1 MVNKRKNKKKKFS
14 LKKFIFFLIYQ
25 VIFISVTGVLLV
37 FHGPFENVKN
47 ILVGT
52 AMFTYKHQY
61 IATMFLSKDEI
72 SKIVSKPKM
81 NDKQSVGAINID
93 GIDDKSITRYNV
105 HQNRFDG
112 YILEIRDPK
121 RVKVACTGKRG
132 VQGQR
137 VSEMA
142 EEKGT
147 IAAINGGGFFDKNNT
162 GKEWVGTGA
171 YPEGIVISD
180 GKTISK
186 NVKDNEE
193 VDVMAFNGEGELIVG
208 KRSYNELKQMN
219 IKEALTF
226 NRTLIVDGKPQVED
240 DGEQG
245 LQPRTAIGQKKDG
258 TVVFIA
264 IDGRKV
270 FKEGASLKDVQ
281 DILLDRGVCNAGNL
295 DGGASTTMYYKGEI
309 INNPCN
315 STGERTVA
323 TCFYVEP

>member
-1 MVNKRKNKKKKFS
+1 MVNKKRKKKKKLS
-14 LKKFIFFLIYQ
+14 IKKFAFFIVYQ
-25 VIFISVTGVLLV
+25 VLFISITGMLLV
-37 FHGPFENVKN
+37 FHGPFQNVKK

-52 AMFTYKHQY
+52 AMSTFKHQY

-72 SKIVSKPKM
+72 SKIVSNPKVY
-81 NDKQSVGAINID
+81 DKQKVGAIDIK

-105 HQNRFDG
+105 HQKRFDG
-112 YILEIRDPK
+112 YILEIKDPK
-121 RVKVACTGKRG
+121 RIKVACTSKLG

-147 IAAINGGGFFDKNNT
+147 VAAINGGGFFDKNDS

-180 GKTISK
+180 GKPVSK
-186 NVKDNEE
+186 NVKGDEK
-193 VDVMAFNGEGELIVG
+193 VDVMAFNNEGELIVG
-208 KRSYNELKQMN
+208 KRSYNELKEMN
-219 IKEALTF
+219 IKEALSF
-226 NRTLIVDGKPQVED
+226 NRTLIVNGNPQVED
-240 DGEQG
+240 EGEQG
-245 LQPRTAIGQKKDG
+245 LQPRTAIGQKEDG
-258 TVVFIA
+258 TVVFLV
-264 IDGRKV
+264 IDGRKL

-281 DILLDRGVCNAGNL
+281 DILLDRGVWNAGNL
-295 DGGASTTMYYKGEI
+295 DGGASATMYYKGEV
-309 INNPCN
+309 INNPYN

>member
-1 MVNKRKNKKKKFS
+1 LANKRRNKKKKFS

-25 VIFISVTGVLLV
+25 VVFVSVTGVLLV
-37 FHGPFENVKN
+37 FHGPFQNVKN
-47 ILVGT
+47 ILVNT
-52 AMFTYKHQY
+52 AMYTYKHQY
-61 IATMFLSKDEI
+61 IATIFLSKDEI
-72 SKIVSKPKM
+72 SKIVKNPKM

-93 GIDDKSITRYNV
+93 GIDDNSITRYNV

-121 RVKVACTGKRG
+121 RVKVACTSKRG

-147 IAAINGGGFFDKNNT
+147 IAAINGGGFFDKNDT

-219 IKEALTF
+219 IKEALSF

-281 DILLDRGVCNAGNL
+281 DILLDRGVWNAGNL

>member
-1 MVNKRKNKKKKFS
+1 MANKRRNKKKKFS

-25 VIFISVTGVLLV
+25 VVFVSVTGVLLV
-37 FHGPFENVKN
+37 FHGPFQNVKN
-47 ILVGT
+47 ILVNT
-52 AMFTYKHQY
+52 AMYTYKHQY
-61 IATMFLSKDEI
+61 IATIFLSKDEI
-72 SKIVSKPKM
+72 SKIVKNPKM

-93 GIDDKSITRYNV
+93 GIDDNSITRYNV

-121 RVKVACTGKRG
+121 RVKVACTSKRG

-147 IAAINGGGFFDKNNT
+147 IAAINGGGFFDKNDT

-219 IKEALTF
+219 IKEALSF

-281 DILLDRGVCNAGNL
+281 DILLDRGVWNAGNL

>member
-1 MVNKRKNKKKKFS
+1 MANKRRNKKKKFS

-25 VIFISVTGVLLV
+25 VVFVSVTGVLLV
-37 FHGPFENVKN
+37 FHGPFQNVKN
-47 ILVGT
+47 ILVNT
-52 AMFTYKHQY
+52 AMYTYKHQY
-61 IATMFLSKDEI
+61 IATIFLSKDEI
-72 SKIVSKPKM
+72 SKIVKNPKM

-93 GIDDKSITRYNV
+93 GIDNNSITRYNV

-121 RVKVACTGKRG
+121 RVKVACTSKRG

-147 IAAINGGGFFDKNNT
+147 IAAINGGGFFDKNDT

-219 IKEALTF
+219 IKEALSF

-281 DILLDRGVCNAGNL
+281 DILLDRGVWNAGNL